1 MKVIFLDTTHKHL
14 INELSKKNVIC
25 HEEYSKSKDQI
36 EKIIDQ
42 YDGVVIRSR
51 FKIDKKFIN
60 KAKNLKFIARAG
72 SGLENI
78 DVEFANEKNI
88 KCINAGEGNKQAV
101 AEHALGMILSLV
113 NNIHISNNEISI

>member
-1 MKVIFLDTTHKHL
+1 MI
-14 INELSKKNVIC
+14 KKLL
-25 HEEYSKSKDQI
+25 
-36 EKIIDQ
+36 
-42 YDGVVIRSR
+42 
-51 FKIDKKFIN
+51 KKR
-60 KAKNLKFIARAG
+60 KNLKFIARAG

-113 NNIHISNNEISI
+113 NNIHLSNYEIKNGKWQREEEQGDRTI